1 MQDKKYSAGMVSK
14 PFWYIEFKTIME
26 LLAHGYSYD
35 EIKEKAVT
43 ENLFGVPKEYRA
55 REIFNG
61 VSRRAKSLD
70 AEAIKLF
77 CAADLTAKKALAL
90 IAVLKT
96 DRLFFEFLH
105 EVYREKILL
114 GLPSIESSDLN
125 AFFGDKQ
132 ARSETVAAW
141 KEAEK
146 QLRQLPC
153 RFRPGFA
160 GGRLV
165 QNNPASFGQ
174 RREGISLRRRYAT
187 VPPRFD
193 RR

>member
-35 EIKEKAVT
+35 EIKEKAVA

-96 DRLFFEFLH
+96 DRLFKPFA
-105 EVYREKILL
+105 RE
-114 GLPSIESSDLN
+114 
-125 AFFGDKQ
+125 
-132 ARSETVAAW
+132 
-141 KEAEK
+141 
-146 QLRQLPC
+146 LR
-153 RFRPGFA
+153 
-160 GGRLV
+160 
-165 QNNPASFGQ
+165 
-174 RREGISLRRRYAT
+174 
-187 VPPRFD
+187 
-193 RR
+193 